1 MSLRILSRFSCVAV
15 AGLLLAAPV
24 RAEETGITPAT
35 ALTPATPGVP
45 VGPRVAF
52 TQRETAVGDRAVQRT
67 GMQLNV
73 RTRIVQSGQIAHDST
88 SEIRSQQQ
96 RTVDVT
102 GVTEGRATKARV
114 AFQVARRQSP
124 DSAKP
129 TELSPVA
136 IEGKSYLLERN
147 GEELKITDAKGGIP
161 PEDELKLVSEALAG
175 VGKPNPLAVVL
186 AGRELAVGQRIFVPR
201 DLAKSLLNLGSADLA
216 EVNRFELTL
225 DRIVPAKDATTS
237 DEFMTSRDV
246 SMTSSD
252 VAVFK
257 VKIDVQPGEGGELGV
272 TLSGEMGVEP
282 VGCRL
287 ASVDLTGPVHVS
299 TIERT
304 QMGIFQYSMDGE
316 LKLAIRS
323 EFGRVE

>member
-1 MSLRILSRFSCVAV
+1 MSLRMLSRVSCVVV
-15 AGLLLAAPV
+15 AGMIFAPPL
-24 RAEETGITPAT
+24 RAEETGVTPAT
-35 ALTPATPGVP
+35 AVTPTTPETPA
-45 VGPRVAF
+45 GPRVAF
-52 TQRETAVGDRAVQRT
+52 VKRDTAVGDRAVQRT
-67 GMQLNV
+67 GMHLNV

-124 DSAKP
+124 DNPTP
-129 TELSPVA
+129 TELSPLA
-136 IEGKSYLLERN
+136 TEGKSYLLERV
-147 GEELKITDAKGGIP
+147 GDALKVTDAKGGAP
-161 PEDELKLVSEALAG
+161 PEDEFKIVSEALEG

-186 AGRELAVGQRIFVPR
+186 GGRELAVGQRVFVPR

-216 EVNRFELTL
+216 EINRFELTL
-225 DRIVPAKDATTS
+225 DRIVPAKDAA
-237 DEFMTSRDV
+237 
-246 SMTSSD
+246 SSD
-252 VAVFK
+252 QGVLSSEVAVFK

-272 TLSGEMGVEP
+272 TLNGEMGVEP

-304 QMGIFQYSMDGE
+304 QLGIYQYSMDGE

>member
-1 MSLRILSRFSCVAV
+1 MPLRTLGRVSCVV
-15 AGLLLAAPV
+15 VTSMLTCAPLQ
-24 RAEETGITPAT
+24 ADETGVTPAT
-35 ALTPATPGVP
+35 AVTPAGPETPA
-45 VGPRVAF
+45 GPRIAF
-52 TQRETAVGDRAVQRT
+52 TQRDTAVGDRAVQRT
-67 GMQLNV
+67 GMHLSV

-124 DSAKP
+124 DNPTP
-129 TELSPVA
+129 TELSPLA
-136 IEGKSYLLERN
+136 TEGKSYLLERN
-147 GEELKITDAKGGIP
+147 GDELRVTDAKGGLP
-161 PEDELKLVSEALAG
+161 PTEESKLVAEALDG

-186 AGRELAVGQRIFVPR
+186 GGRELAVGQRVFVPR
-201 DLAKSLLNLGSADLA
+201 DLAKSLLNLGSAELA

-225 DRIVPAKDATTS
+225 DRIVPAKDTTAS
-237 DEFMTSRDV
+237 E
-246 SMTSSD
+246 
-252 VAVFK
+252 VAVFR

-272 TLSGEMGVEP
+272 TLGGEMGVEP

-287 ASVDLTGPVHVS
+287 ASVDLTGPVRVS

-304 QMGIFQYSMDGE
+304 QMGIYQYSMDGE

>member
-1 MSLRILSRFSCVAV
+1 MSLR
-15 AGLLLAAPV
+15 LLPRVSYVVVVGMLVGAPL
-24 RAEETGITPAT
+24 RAEEAGVTPAT
-35 ALTPATPGVP
+35 AVTPAAPETPA
-45 VGPRVAF
+45 GPRIAF
-52 TQRETAVGDRAVQRT
+52 TQRDTAVGDRAVQRT
-67 GMQLNV
+67 GMHLNV

-124 DSAKP
+124 DNPTP
-129 TELSPVA
+129 TELSPLA
-136 IEGKSYLLERN
+136 TEGKSYLLERN
-147 GEELKITDAKGGIP
+147 GNELKVSDAEGRMP
-161 PEDELKLVSEALAG
+161 PEDELKLVAEALDG

-186 AGRELAVGQRIFVPR
+186 GGRELAVGQRVFVPR
-201 DLAKSLLNLGSADLA
+201 DLAKSLLNLGSAELA

-225 DRIVPAKDATTS
+225 DRIVPAKDAT
-237 DEFMTSRDV
+237 V
-246 SMTSSD
+246 SD
-252 VAVFK
+252 VAVFR

-304 QMGIFQYSMDGE
+304 PMGIYQYSMDGE